1 MLSFVTMIVTSCSF
15 FLAGHREVADT
26 LHISDDAGQ
35 IIDVSAVAL
44 RTFLEVVLADVAAL
58 VAYCV
63 RNVESKVVTS
73 FLCSYAKQLAVLCLC
88 QMFFKVKV
96 KGRASGKMLYVF
108 TTVESHLVYDVQ

>member
-35 IIDVSAVAL
+35 VIDVSAVAL

-58 VAYCV
+58 VADSV
-63 RNVESKVVTS
+63 RNVEGEVVAS
-73 FLCSYAKQLAVLCLC
+73 FLCGYAQELAVLCLRE
-88 QMFFKVKV
+88 MFFKVKM
-96 KGRASGKMLYVF
+96 KG
-108 TTVESHLVYDVQ
+108 

>member
-1 MLSFVTMIVTSCSF
+1 MLSFVTMVVASCCF

-26 LHISDDAGQ
+26 LHISDDTGQ
-35 IIDVSAVAL
+35 VVDVSAVAL

-63 RNVESKVVTS
+63 RNVECKVVTS
-73 FLCSYAKQLAVLCLC
+73 FLGSHAKKLAVLCLC
-88 QMFFKVKV
+88 KMFFKVKV
-96 KGRASGKMLYVF
+96 KGSASGKMFYVF